1 MFPLKSWEWTEKF
14 VSELH
19 REPSFRVPS
28 RAYSLLCINKT
39 PPKEARTNYERI
51 LTEVRIECE
60 ARAKVLQGLGIPPLL
75 IGEMTTNLEEAQDVQ
90 FWMRVRELGISAF
103 NFMAMLSNTQSYVR
117 VKVWKFLQQSSLKR
131 IHWALW
137 RTRGYVMR
145 ISVILLLQMYGRAQL
160 IYKRRKMWRSV
171 RSHGQVRV

>member
-1 MFPLKSWEWTEKF
+1 MDRKI

-19 REPSFRVPS
+19 RKHSFQLPS
-28 RAYSLLCINKT
+28 RAYSLLCIHKT

-60 ARAKVLQGLGIPPLL
+60 ARAKVLQGLSIPPLP

-90 FWMRVRELGISAF
+90 FWMRVRELGMSAF
-103 NFMAMLSNTQSYVR
+103 NLMAMLSNTQNYVR
-117 VKVWKFLQQSSLKR
+117 AKVWKFLQQSSLKR
-131 IHWALW
+131 IHLALW

-145 ISVILLLQMYGRAQL
+145 MSVTLLLQMYGRAQL
-160 IYKRRKMWRSV
+160 VYTRRKMWRNV
-171 RSHGQVRV
+171 RSHGRVRV